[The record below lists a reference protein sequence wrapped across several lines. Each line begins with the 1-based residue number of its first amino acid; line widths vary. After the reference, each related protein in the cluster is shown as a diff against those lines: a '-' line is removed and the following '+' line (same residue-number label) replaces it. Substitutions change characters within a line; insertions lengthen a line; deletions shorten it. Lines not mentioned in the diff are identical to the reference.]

1 MSRVAQTE
9 LIEGDVA
16 DAASFND
23 TLTSW
28 NAATAAGQVSKDNV
42 TEEGLDL
49 RVFNVGAIKRPYQST
64 DRFTGGT
71 LGTNGFTTVSAVYV
85 PVNITTDAK
94 IGPFD
99 ISATN
104 RRLRVRAS
112 FLVRCATAGQTVAVR
127 LAQGTDGVTF
137 AGVTSTER
145 FFQARN
151 ANTPYSIAALEQS
164 CTISTRV
171 IGVSAT
177 TYLRLEV
184 YVTGGAT
191 ASVNCVSLYGEVFN
205 K

>member
-1 MSRVAQTE
+1 MSRVDQTE

-16 DAASFND
+16 DAASFNA

-49 RVFNVGAIKRPYQST
+49 RTFAIGAIKRPFQAT

-71 LGTNGFTTVSAVYV
+71 LGTSGFTTTSGVYV
-85 PVNITTDAK
+85 PVNITTNAQ

-99 ISATN
+99 TSAIN

-112 FLVRCATAGQTVAVR
+112 FLVRCATAGESVAVR
-127 LAQGTDGVTF
+127 LSYGTDGVSW
-137 AGVTSTER
+137 AGIGVTER
-145 FFQARN
+145 FFEASN
-151 ANTPYSIAALEQS
+151 NNTPFSVAALEQS
-164 CTISTRV
+164 CTIATRF
-171 IGVSAT
+171 IGAFAT

-191 ASVNCVSLYGEVFN
+191 VSVNCVSLYGEVFN

>member
-1 MSRVAQTE
+1 MSRVDQTE

-16 DAASFND
+16 DAATFNA

-28 NAATAAGQVSKDNV
+28 NAATAAGQVSKDNI

-49 RVFNVGAIKRPYQST
+49 RVFAVGAIKRSYAST
-64 DRFTGGT
+64 DRFTGGS
-71 LGTNGFTTVSAVYV
+71 LGTNGFTTTSAVYV
-85 PVNITTDAK
+85 PVNIASNAK

-99 ISATN
+99 LSSTN

-112 FLVRCATAGQTVAVR
+112 FLVRCATAGETIAVR

-137 AGVTSTER
+137 AGITSTER

-151 ANTPYSIAALEQS
+151 ANTPYSVAALEQS
-164 CTISTRV
+164 CTISTRI

-177 TYLRLEV
+177 TYVRLEV

-191 ASVNCVSLYGEVFN
+191 VSVNCVSLYGEVFN

>member
-1 MSRVAQTE
+1 MSRVTQTE
-9 LIEGDVA
+9 LFEGDVA
-16 DAASFND
+16 DAASFNA

-49 RVFNVGAIKRPYQST
+49 RTFAIGAIKRPFQAT
-64 DRFTGGT
+64 DRVSIGSLATT
-71 LGTNGFTTVSAVYV
+71 GFTTASGVYV
-85 PVNITTDAK
+85 PVTLVN

-99 ISATN
+99 LSALN
-104 RRLRVRAS
+104 RRLRVRCS

-137 AGVTSTER
+137 AGVVATER

-151 ANTPYSIAALEQS
+151 ANTPYSVAALEQS
-164 CTISTRV
+164 CTIATRV

-191 ASVNCVSLYGEVFN
+191 VSVNCVSLYGEVFN